1 MVPATL
7 AQIATQNV
15 AWATVEINALEAT
28 TGELE
33 AGKLASLYDLRLKE
47 ILAAMRHGVSS
58 GELAGITGNGA

>member
-1 MVPATL
+1 MQAATL

-28 TGELE
+28 TGGLE

-47 ILAAMRHGVSS
+47 ILAAMRHGVSAD
-58 GELAGITGNGA
+58 ELAGITGNGA

>member
-1 MVPATL
+1 MQATTL

-15 AWATVEINALEAT
+15 ASLTSQITALEAT

-47 ILAAMRHGVSS
+47 ILAAMRHGVSTD
-58 GELAGITGNGA
+58 ELAGITGNRA